1 LHGPHQDPHTL
12 RIMGPLSAPSCAP
25 GVPSRHSNSIPSTN
39 VVSCEIDEQ
48 ETTSPCTKEEDGEQ
62 AVSKRSAAIND
73 ALLT

>member
-1 LHGPHQDPHTL
+1 MVPSKQ
-12 RIMGPLSAPSCAP
+12 RSSIPLS
-25 GVPSRHSNSIPSTN
+25 SILSWG
-39 VVSCEIDEQ
+39 IDEQ

>member
-1 LHGPHQDPHTL
+1 MVPSKQ
-12 RIMGPLSAPSCAP
+12 RSSIPLS
-25 GVPSRHSNSIPSTN
+25 SILLSWG
-39 VVSCEIDEQ
+39 IDEQ